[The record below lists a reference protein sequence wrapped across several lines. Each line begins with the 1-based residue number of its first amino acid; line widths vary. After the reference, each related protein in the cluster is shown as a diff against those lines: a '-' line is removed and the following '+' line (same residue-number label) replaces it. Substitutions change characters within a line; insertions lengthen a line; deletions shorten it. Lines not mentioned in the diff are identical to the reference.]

1 MELNLN
7 KHKNSVLSHERH
19 TILIILAIHKS
30 TFHYNTLEDQLRM
43 MSVTTYAPTSCKVVF

>member
-30 TFHYNTLEDQLRM
+30 TFQYNTLEDQLRM